1 MIDDIFYKKLDY
13 IDLHGYDRDM
23 ARVLTNDFIND
34 SIVLKK
40 DKIIIIHGIGNGI
53 VRNSVHETLSK
64 NKHVNEFWIDNNNAG
79 ITVVK
84 LKLDKH

>member
-1 MIDDIFYKKLDY
+1 MIEDIFYKNLDY

-34 SIVLKK
+34 SLTLKK
-40 DKIIIIHGIGNGI
+40 EKIIIIHGIGNGI

-64 NKHVNEFWIDNNNAG
+64 NKNVKKYCIANNNAG
-79 ITVVK
+79 ITIVE
-84 LKLDKH
+84 LMLDKH